1 MYPVGVANAESNDMK
16 YPVLLLKTVQK
27 MAEDFHSLL
36 TVKDKKELAGFMR
49 KLGFDDIAAT
59 LSPEKS
65 ERKVCIVR
73 SNKLGFMLFLPCIL

>member
-1 MYPVGVANAESNDMK
+1 MK